1 MLKERPTRPKT
12 DKQKIKEYLSEQ
24 GINSE
29 DMYCVCRFFLVERR
43 QYPPRLP
50 SSWGGIAPKVVDSF
64 IEFKA
69 FVEDGIDY
77 ELMNNL
83 EMYGC

>member
-1 MLKERPTRPKT
+1 MRKRPKQKLDPKT
-12 DKQKIKEYLSEQ
+12 KVKQYLSEQ
-24 GINSE
+24 GIDNE

-50 SSWGGIAPKVVDSF
+50 SSWGGIAPKIVDSF
-64 IEFKA
+64 SEFKA

-83 EMYGC
+83 NMYGC